1 MGQTA
6 PIDGGV
12 DRRRFFRIADTVS
25 LRYRVLSLSEEKLWL
40 DGELNIEPDP
50 DIRALDAEIS
60 SEIERLRQNSPEL
73 SAMADLLNQKLNMFA
88 DSVSAHLDAGFQQ
101 KYRTV
106 NVSLSACGVG
116 FPSVEPLSDDTIV
129 LMDMLLTSDHRR
141 VLVTGRV
148 IGSDRLSIPGPQG
161 TNYMIRVNFERISE
175 QLSEELIQYVLQQQ
189 RRILAAQR
197 LAQEEKELIALRPL
211 KNSD

>member
-6 PIDGGV
+6 PNDGGV

-25 LRYRVLSLSEEKLWL
+25 LRYRALSLTEEKLWL
-40 DGELNIEPDP
+40 EGDLNIEPDP

-60 SEIERLRQNSPEL
+60 SEITRLKQTSSEL
-73 SAMADLLNQKLNMFA
+73 SALADLLNQKLNFFA
-88 DSVSAHLDAGFQQ
+88 DSVAAHLDAGFHQ

-116 FPSVEPLSDDTIV
+116 FPSVEPLSPDTIV
-129 LMDMLLTSDHRR
+129 LVDMLLTSDHRR

-148 IGSDRLSIPGPQG
+148 IDSDELSIPGPQG
-161 TNYMIRVNFERISE
+161 AKYMVRINFERVNE
-175 QLSEELIQYVLQQQ
+175 RLSEELIQYVLQQQ

-197 LAQEEKELIALRPL
+197 IAQEEKELIALRP
-211 KNSD
+211 KEA